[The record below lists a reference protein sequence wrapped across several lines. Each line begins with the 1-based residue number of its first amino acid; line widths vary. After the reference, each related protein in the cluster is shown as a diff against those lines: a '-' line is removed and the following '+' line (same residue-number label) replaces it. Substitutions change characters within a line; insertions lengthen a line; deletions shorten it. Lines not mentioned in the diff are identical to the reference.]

1 MKAVKEAIVSSVIDE
16 PAKLVHAPRRSH
28 ASALPGGTRRARRF
42 SPIKADSS
50 AALLQPS
57 PHIRGGLS
65 PRALRRVH
73 DYVDAHL
80 GEKFSN
86 AMLAAIA
93 GVSTSHFVRAFKQ
106 SEGLSPRRYVIRRR
120 VERTKELLAGTNLR
134 LAAIAR
140 TAGFADQSH
149 CARCFREHVGVGP
162 RDYRRS
168 TR

>member
-1 MKAVKEAIVSSVIDE
+1 MKAVKEVIVSSVIDK
-16 PAKLVHAPRRSH
+16 PAEFSHAPRRSH
-28 ASALPGGTRRARRF
+28 ASALTGGIRRAQRF
-42 SPIKADSS
+42 SSVKADSR
-50 AALLQPS
+50 AALLEPS

-134 LAAIAR
+134 LAEIAM

-149 CARCFREHVGVGP
+149 CARCFREQVGVGP
-162 RDYRRS
+162 RDYRWS

>member
-1 MKAVKEAIVSSVIDE
+1 MKAVKEVIVSSVIGK
-16 PAKLVHAPRRSH
+16 PATFSHTPRRSH
-28 ASALPGGTRRARRF
+28 ASALTGGIRRARRF
-42 SPIKADSS
+42 SSVMADSR

-57 PHIRGGLS
+57 PYIRGGLS

-80 GEKFSN
+80 GEKFDN

-93 GVSTSHFVRAFKQ
+93 GVSTSHFVRAFRQ

-134 LAAIAR
+134 LAEIA
-140 TAGFADQSH
+140 TTVGFADQSH
-149 CARCFREHVGVGP
+149 CARFFREQVGVGP
-162 RDYRRS
+162 RDYRWA